1 MIRRPSTPA
10 QTGFRPQLLCALF
23 GAAVAHA
30 VAGATWADT
39 PPAPPLPPPAAVE
52 AIGAQAGLGEGIV
65 VGRGSRL
72 QPAATDGAVIGHL
85 LDGVE
90 VLPEVW
96 SSGWSPG
103 SHVAAVRVAG
113 PDGAPL
119 ELPQLPFVYDPD
131 PPTLEWEVGT
141 TALLDTFGLDQDVER
156 RKPPRHTL
164 PERDK
169 SVKVLWSPDG
179 RRWIPLLPRKAEPN
193 ADGALAEWLV
203 AADRPQV
210 FLWVLGDGV
219 FGPGTP
225 VAPEKGQ
232 IVRVW
237 SADALSAVRDMRL
250 RVLPASGGT
259 AGRSMEVVST
269 DLVGNETTFTWPLAR

>member
-179 RRWIPLLPRKAEPN
+179 RRWIPTPTAPWPNGWSRQTGRRSSSGCSATACSAPGRQWPPRRA
-193 ADGALAEWLV
+193 
-203 AADRPQV
+203 R
-210 FLWVLGDGV
+210 
-219 FGPGTP
+219 
-225 VAPEKGQ
+225 
-232 IVRVW
+232 
-237 SADALSAVRDMRL
+237 SS
-250 RVLPASGGT
+250 ASGAPT
-259 AGRSMEVVST
+259 PCRPFATCACECCRRAAGPPAAAWR
-269 DLVGNETTFTWPLAR
+269 